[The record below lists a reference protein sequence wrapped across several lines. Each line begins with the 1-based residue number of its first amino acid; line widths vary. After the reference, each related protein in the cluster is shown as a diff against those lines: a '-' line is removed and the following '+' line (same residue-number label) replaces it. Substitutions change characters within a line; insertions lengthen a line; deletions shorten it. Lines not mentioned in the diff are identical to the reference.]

1 MVTAAIASRKKLSIV
16 SATSESVDNRVVS
29 VDRPMTAG
37 LGTLTVSDFFSN
49 NNNKKR
55 LFVYIVVY
63 LFVHLF
69 TCVFVYYQPHITT
82 TDWIGPA
89 PFPGRMSYKA
99 TKPGLAQSVV
109 YLSMFY
115 VLWFIRAPFYVLL
128 VFVAMCS
135 VFWLFWLSYQHLPS
149 DWQERLL

>member
-1 MVTAAIASRKKLSIV
+1 MVTAAVASRKKLSIV

-82 TDWIGPA
+82 TDWIFMKIIPEMYVSLDREEA
-89 PFPGRMSYKA
+89 IAFWKSYSA
-99 TKPGLAQSVV
+99 L
-109 YLSMFY
+109 LDLFY
-115 VLWFIRAPFYVLL
+115 VPFV
-128 VFVAMCS
+128 
-135 VFWLFWLSYQHLPS
+135 
-149 DWQERLL
+149 